1 MYIVYY
7 LLVVAAAYAVGNL
20 CGMWLYRSRC
30 HASKHCDVSHSAVE
44 QCRKIGQ
51 FLRQRRWVCFDGEHF
66 DTDDT
71 IRKHSFYKGRHAVLI
86 QFIRVCHL
94 YGCEVEIRQVT
105 EERTSVHKTDDEL
118 ITFMRPKFYEE
129 QEYVV

>member
-30 HASKHCDVSHSAVE
+30 HASKRCAVSHSAVE
-44 QCRKIGQ
+44 QSRKIGQ
-51 FLRQRRWVCFDGEHF
+51 FLRQRRWVCFDGENF
-66 DTDDT
+66 DVDDT
-71 IRKHSFYKGRHAVLI
+71 IRKHGFYRGRHAVLI

-94 YGCEVEIRQVT
+94 YGCEVEIRQV
-105 EERTSVHKTDDEL
+105 EQDRTKPHVTDDEL
-118 ITFMRPKFYEE
+118 ITFMNPKDKKR
-129 QEYVV
+129 